1 MERYYSNPNYNQLKI
16 RQYEEY
22 IRRQNYYYIYMKIH
36 YEKYIKNQSSQYI
49 NMKRYY
55 EEYIKRQNN
64 QYINMRKYYEEYIK
78 KQSRYYLYL
87 KKYYEENNVKNK
99 DSFENKIKEDKI
111 NTQEDKL
118 INSLNNVSIEDNQI
132 KDNLPDNHIND
143 FFENDIVVNNSKVKE
158 DKKEKCEYLNN
169 SNNSNNTSIE
179 EAGQYDYLI
188 NKSSTSSKDSKKEE
202 FLEDYNILFANFPVI
217 LAEVSIEVP
226 VEDTITLEQEVI
238 EIKEIKK
245 NLFLTKYNLIP
256 FSASIIEPN
265 SGVLFIE
272 GFIRKNIEYA
282 VPIYNDGEKINR
294 NGNVKQCIVEI
305 PFKVTTR
312 VNFLKQPIFNE
323 NINEK
328 PYVEIVKVTFIQIG
342 INKNL
347 ILSKEANSEK
357 ILTEMTEKTILNV
370 VLKVL
375 QKQQVK
381 VAIEN
386 KK

>member
-22 IRRQNYYYIYMKIH
+22 IRRQNYY
-36 YEKYIKNQSSQYI
+36 YI

-169 SNNSNNTSIE
+169 SNNTIIE
-179 EAGQYDYLI
+179 EVGQYDYLI